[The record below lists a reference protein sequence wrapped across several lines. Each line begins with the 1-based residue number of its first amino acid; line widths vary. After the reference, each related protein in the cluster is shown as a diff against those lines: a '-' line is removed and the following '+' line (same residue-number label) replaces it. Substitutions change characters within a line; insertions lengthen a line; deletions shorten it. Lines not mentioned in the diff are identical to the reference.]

1 MPAPDP
7 AAGLAALEAAGLRRR
22 RRVVEPGHR
31 AGTLKVDGLEL
42 VDFSSNDYLG
52 LARDSRLAEAMADS
66 ARRDGAGSGASHLV
80 TGHRSAHHALEE
92 RLAAW
97 CGREQALLFSTG
109 YMANLG
115 LASALVGSGDRV
127 LEDRLNH
134 ASLLDA
140 GLLSRARFARYAHAD
155 SAALERRLER
165 PAGGRTLV
173 LTDGVFSMDGDVAP
187 LPGLAAACRR
197 HDALLAVDD
206 AHGLG
211 VIGPTGRGSLE
222 QHGLG
227 QQDVPLLVGTLG
239 KAFGSFGAFVAGP
252 APLIDWLIQRAR
264 TYLYTTAL
272 PPPVAATTLAA
283 LDLADQE
290 SWRRERCLALT
301 QRFRAGA
308 LRAGLA
314 LTPSVTP
321 IQPVIVGDATATLA
335 ASAALQE
342 RGFLV
347 VAIRPPTV
355 PLGSAR
361 LRVTLSAALDE
372 ADVDGLVAALAEV
385 LPARQSEA
393 RHHAA

>member
-1 MPAPDP
+1 
-7 AAGLAALEAAGLRRR
+7 
-22 RRVVEPGHR
+22 
-31 AGTLKVDGLEL
+31 
-42 VDFSSNDYLG
+42 
-52 LARDSRLAEAMADS
+52 
-66 ARRDGAGSGASHLV
+66 
-80 TGHRSAHHALEE
+80 
-92 RLAAW
+92 
-97 CGREQALLFSTG
+97 
-109 YMANLG
+109 
-115 LASALVGSGDRV
+115 V

-155 SAALERRLER
+155 SGALERRLER
-165 PAGGRTLV
+165 PARGCTLV

-187 LPGLAAACRR
+187 LPELATACRR
-197 HDALLAVDD
+197 HDALLVVDD

-211 VIGPTGRGSLE
+211 VIGATGRGSLE
-222 QHGLG
+222 CHRLG

-252 APLIDWLIQRAR
+252 EPLIDWLIQRAR

-283 LDLADQE
+283 LDLAE
-290 SWRRERCLALT
+290 RETWRRERCLALT

-308 LRAGLA
+308 RRAGLA

-321 IQPVIVGDATATLA
+321 IQPVIVGDAMAALA
-335 ASAALQE
+335 ASTALQD

-355 PLGSAR
+355 AVGSAR

-372 ADVDGLVAALAEV
+372 SDVDGLVAALADV
-385 LPARQSEA
+385 LPAGQSEA
-393 RHHAA
+393 SHHAA